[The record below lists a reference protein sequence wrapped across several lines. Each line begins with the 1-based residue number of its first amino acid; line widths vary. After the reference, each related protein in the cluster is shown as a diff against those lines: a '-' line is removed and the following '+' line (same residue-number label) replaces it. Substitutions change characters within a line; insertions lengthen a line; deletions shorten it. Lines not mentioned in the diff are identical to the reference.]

1 MVTQFKERSFL
12 MSFFVT
18 LSAVAVMLLYA
29 VPGWV
34 LVKAKAVSHPQI
46 PAFSKL
52 LVYVCQP
59 CLTIYS
65 FRQAEFSFESA
76 KNLGICFA
84 ITMLLQLGLM
94 LAYFILFKRKRQD
107 IIWRVV
113 NLAAVM
119 SNCGFLG
126 VPLLE
131 ALLPDHPEAL
141 AYSSVFS
148 ISMNLVGWSV
158 GMYILSLDKSYIRP
172 KKMLINPATIGLA
185 IALPLYVFGITLP
198 SQIDTMLTLLG
209 RMSTPLCM
217 LVMGMRLATVPVK
230 NIFSDKRQ
238 YFAVFLNQLV
248 YPMLAFGLL
257 YLLPIDAT
265 LKQTV
270 VILCAC
276 PVASMVQNYAEILGK
291 GSDKAAN
298 MVLLGTMLSI
308 VTVPL
313 ICMIL

>member
-1 MVTQFKERSFL
+1 

-18 LSAVAVMLLYA
+18 LSAVAVMLVYA
-29 VPGWV
+29 VPGWC
-34 LVKAKAVSHPQI
+34 LVKSKAVNSSQI

-65 FRQAEFSFESA
+65 FRQAQFSAESA
-76 KNLGICFA
+76 KNLGIGFL
-84 ITMLLQLGLM
+84 ISLLLQLGL
-94 LAYFILFKRKRQD
+94 LVLYFVLFKKKRQD
-107 IIWRVV
+107 VIWRVV

-172 KKMLINPATIGLA
+172 KKMLINPATIGLV
-185 IALPLYVFGITLP
+185 IALPLYVFSIQLP
-198 SQIDTMLTLLG
+198 EQIDTMLTLVG

-217 LVMGMRLATVPVK
+217 IIMGMRLATVK
-230 NIFSDKRQ
+230 LKEIFADKLQ
-238 YFAVFLNQLV
+238 YFAVVLNQLV
-248 YPMLAFGLL
+248 YPLLAFAIL
-257 YLLPIDAT
+257 YFIPIDHT
-265 LKQTV
+265 LKQTI

-291 GSDKAAN
+291 GSKNAAN
-298 MVLLGTMLSI
+298 MVLLGTMTSI
-308 VTVPL
+308 ITVPL
-313 ICMIL
+313 ICLIL

>member
-1 MVTQFKERSFL
+1 

-34 LVKAKAVSHPQI
+34 LVKSKAVGQSQI

-59 CLTIYS
+59 CLTVYS
-65 FRQAEFSFESA
+65 FKHAQPGFESA
-76 KNLGICFA
+76 KNLIICFI
-84 ITMLLQLGLM
+84 ITILLQLGLI
-94 LAYFILFKRKRQD
+94 LVYFILFKRKRQD

-131 ALLPDHPEAL
+131 ALLPEHPEAL

-172 KKMLINPATIGLA
+172 KKMLINPATVGLA
-185 IALPLYVFGITLP
+185 IALPIYIFGITLP
-198 SQIDTMLTLLG
+198 SQLDTMLTLLG

-230 NIFSDKRQ
+230 NIFSDWRQ
-238 YFAVFLNQLV
+238 YFAVSLNQLV
-248 YPMLAFGLL
+248 YPLLAFAILFFI
-257 YLLPIDAT
+257 PIDTT
-265 LKQTV
+265 LKQTI

-308 VTVPL
+308 ITVPL
-313 ICMIL
+313 ICLIL

>member
-1 MVTQFKERSFL
+1 

-18 LSAVAVMLLYA
+18 LSAVAVMLVYA
-29 VPGWV
+29 VPGWC
-34 LVKAKAVSHPQI
+34 LVKTKAVSSSQI

-65 FRQAEFSFESA
+65 FRQAQFSFESA
-76 KNLGICFA
+76 KNLGIGF
-84 ITMLLQLGLM
+84 IISLLLQLGL
-94 LAYFILFKRKRQD
+94 LVLYFILFKKKRED

-185 IALPLYVFGITLP
+185 IALPLYIFSVHLP
-198 SQIDTMLTLLG
+198 NQIDTMLTLVG

-217 LVMGMRLATVPVK
+217 IIMGMRLATVKPK
-230 NIFSDKRQ
+230 AIFADKLQ
-238 YFAVFLNQLV
+238 YFAVVLNQLV
-248 YPMLAFGLL
+248 YPLLAFALL
-257 YLLPIDAT
+257 YFIPIDHT
-265 LKQTV
+265 LKQTI

-298 MVLLGTMLSI
+298 MVLLGTMTSI
-308 VTVPL
+308 ITVPL
-313 ICMIL
+313 ICLIL

>member
-1 MVTQFKERSFL
+1 

-18 LSAVAVMLLYA
+18 LSAVAVMLVYA
-29 VPGWV
+29 VPGWC
-34 LVKAKAVSHPQI
+34 LVRAKAVSPSQI

-65 FRQAEFSFESA
+65 FRQAQFSLESA
-76 KNLGICFA
+76 KNLGIGFL
-84 ITMLLQLGLM
+84 ISLSLQLGL
-94 LAYFILFKRKRQD
+94 LLLYFVLFKKKRQD
-107 IIWRVV
+107 VIWRVV

-131 ALLPDHPEAL
+131 ALLPNHPEAL

-185 IALPLYVFGITLP
+185 IALPLYVFSVQLP
-198 SQIDTMLTLLG
+198 EQIDTMLTLLG

-217 LVMGMRLATVPVK
+217 IIMGMRLATVK
-230 NIFSDKRQ
+230 FKAIFAHKLQ
-238 YFAVFLNQLV
+238 YFAVVLNQLV
-248 YPMLAFGLL
+248 YPLLAFALL
-257 YLLPIDAT
+257 YFIPIDYT
-265 LKQTV
+265 LKQTI

-291 GSDKAAN
+291 GSENAAN
-298 MVLLGTMLSI
+298 MVLLGTITSI
-308 VTVPL
+308 ITVPL
-313 ICMIL
+313 ICLIL